1 MECLNKIL
9 LLSVLV
15 TFLVSCSEDHDPVI
29 QLNAGDRIAFIGS
42 NLCSR
47 MINYNHF
54 ETEIYSRFP
63 DSMLYVRNMC
73 DGGNRPGF
81 RPHSGRNDP
90 WAFPGAEKFYD
101 ELAQKSNSVGH
112 LETEDEW
119 LDRHDINIVL
129 AFFGTAEALDKQEAN
144 DLLKEEY
151 AAFIT
156 HSLEQKY
163 HPERPT
169 QLVLISPTSIEDV
182 NTSTP
187 ALPDVNDLNS
197 RLKAIS
203 TLQESIAAE
212 MNVPY
217 INLFDVSKKWFS
229 GGSDLTTDGLQLND
243 DGYKKL
249 SKYLADVILGGSS
262 SSASSDLIAAVEDKN
277 WHWHMDYKMP
287 NGVHAFGRR
296 YDPFGPDNYPDEFK
310 KLRELTANRDT
321 LVWQAAKG
329 LAYDLEKADRKTT
342 ELKEVESNFKP
353 GAYGRG
359 ASEYLYGEDALNS
372 LTLPEGYQVNL
383 FASEEDFPDLA
394 NPVQLS
400 FDNNGRLW
408 VACMPTY
415 PHWKPGDPRPDDK
428 LIILEDTDNDGKADS
443 QKVWADGLHIPVG
456 FEFAPEGV
464 YVSQGTNLV
473 LMTDTDGDDKAD
485 KTEVIYSGFDDHDTH
500 HVISAFCADP
510 SGALYMGEGV
520 FLHTN
525 VETPYGMVRGTNGG
539 FYRFQPQRKHL
550 ERTAQLSI
558 PNPWGIAF
566 DDWGQPIFAETS
578 GPAVRWMLPGTVKS
592 RYGVATHKSKDLIP
606 EENKV
611 RPTSG
616 LEFVSSRHF
625 PDEVQGD
632 LILANSIGFLGM
644 RQHKIN
650 DEGAGYSTD
659 LRHDI
664 IKGDDPNFRPVDM
677 EFAPDGSLYFVD
689 WHNVLIGHMQ
699 HNARD
704 PYRDHVHG
712 RIYRIT
718 YPARPLVDAPKVAGA
733 SIDELLENLKLP
745 EYRARY
751 RTRRELRG
759 RESGKV
765 ISALETWVDD
775 LDTDSENYERYL
787 MEAMWVYWGLNE
799 NNDSLLEKLM
809 NAKDYRARAAAVRF
823 VRYNGHLLDDQVTL
837 LNAAA
842 EDDHDRVRLEA
853 ITAASWLDKES
864 AMQILSTAG
873 KYPLDDWLVHAHQ
886 TAVAHVNGVSL
897 EPVKKEDKM
906 APTDLTKAQMVLYE
920 KGEEIYLQ
928 DGYCGTCHQENG
940 KGLAATGYP
949 PLVGARWVLGNPE
962 RLVKLTLKGLYGPIR
977 VKSVD
982 YPGNVPMTPYEGLL
996 DDEEIASVLTYVRNS
1011 FGNKASAIKP
1021 EFVAKVRRDVKD
1033 KKGFYDPK
1041 DLLAEHPFE

>member
-1 MECLNKIL
+1 
-9 LLSVLV
+9 
-15 TFLVSCSEDHDPVI
+15 
-29 QLNAGDRIAFIGS
+29 
-42 NLCSR
+42 
-47 MINYNHF
+47 
-54 ETEIYSRFP
+54 
-63 DSMLYVRNMC
+63 
-73 DGGNRPGF
+73 
-81 RPHSGRNDP
+81 
-90 WAFPGAEKFYD
+90 
-101 ELAQKSNSVGH
+101 
-112 LETEDEW
+112 
-119 LDRHDINIVL
+119 
-129 AFFGTAEALDKQEAN
+129 
-144 DLLKEEY
+144 
-151 AAFIT
+151 
-156 HSLEQKY
+156 
-163 HPERPT
+163 
-169 QLVLISPTSIEDV
+169 
-182 NTSTP
+182 
-187 ALPDVNDLNS
+187 
-197 RLKAIS
+197 
-203 TLQESIAAE
+203 
-212 MNVPY
+212 
-217 INLFDVSKKWFS
+217 
-229 GGSDLTTDGLQLND
+229 
-243 DGYKKL
+243 
-249 SKYLADVILGGSS
+249 
-262 SSASSDLIAAVEDKN
+262 
-277 WHWHMDYKMP
+277 
-287 NGVHAFGRR
+287 
-296 YDPFGPDNYPDEFK
+296 
-310 KLRELTANRDT
+310 
-321 LVWQAAKG
+321 
-329 LAYDLEKADRKTT
+329 
-342 ELKEVESNFKP
+342 
-353 GAYGRG
+353 
-359 ASEYLYGEDALNS
+359 
-372 LTLPEGYQVNL
+372 
-383 FASEEDFPDLA
+383 
-394 NPVQLS
+394 
-400 FDNNGRLW
+400 
-408 VACMPTY
+408 
-415 PHWKPGDPRPDDK
+415 
-428 LIILEDTDNDGKADS
+428 
-443 QKVWADGLHIPVG
+443 
-456 FEFAPEGV
+456 
-464 YVSQGTNLV
+464 
-473 LMTDTDGDDKAD
+473 
-485 KTEVIYSGFDDHDTH
+485 
-500 HVISAFCADP
+500 
-510 SGALYMGEGV
+510 
-520 FLHTN
+520 
-525 VETPYGMVRGTNGG
+525 MVRGTNGG

-799 NNDSLLEKLM
+799 SNESLLEKLM
-809 NAKDYRARAAAVRF
+809 NAKDYRARAAAARY

-949 PLVGARWVLGNPE
+949 PLVGAKWVLGNPE